1 MSIEI
6 DIYKKIHA
14 IISELKGISEN
25 GYNAYHKYK
34 YIKQEDIINAIKPL
48 LLKHQLVITSEV
60 KEEEIKVIEDKGI
73 YCSVTMMFTITD
85 LESHGQMEFTYKGHG
100 IDVGDK
106 AIYKAMTGAEKY
118 FYMKN
123 FLIGAGNDDPEYN
136 GCDDYDTSV
145 IGSGRN
151 KQSNSRNNNSR
162 ITSNYNNRN
171 NYSDSN
177 QNANNNN
184 NNTGNYNS
192 INTSQQSKTIGNTNK
207 DNNNSRGD
215 NGQVVTA
222 VPIEMILDDNYGK
235 TETIQKSKEENKNL
249 QENGE
254 ERTIDLRLQKLL
266 FVAANQEKQIVLNAI
281 QKLGY
286 TSTDKVKISEYK
298 RVLELIKA
306 QVKLLR

>member
-6 DIYKKIHA
+6 EIYKKIHS

-48 LLKHQLVITSEV
+48 LLQHQLVITSDV
-60 KEEEIKVIEDKGI
+60 KEEEIRVIEDKGI
-73 YCSVTMMFTITD
+73 YCSVTMLFTITD

-162 ITSNYNNRN
+162 VTSNYNNRN
-171 NYSDSN
+171 NYSSSN
-177 QNANNNN
+177 QISNNNN
-184 NNTGNYNS
+184 NSNS
-192 INTSQQSKTIGNTNK
+192 NNNNIRDNQQSKITGNVNK
-207 DNNNSRGD
+207 ENS
-215 NGQVVTA
+215 NSKETKSQEA
-222 VPIEMILDDNYGK
+222 IAIPIEMVIDDNYGK
-235 TETIQKSKEENKNL
+235 ETIQKPKEENKNT
-249 QENGE
+249 QENAE
-254 ERTIDLRLQKLL
+254 DRTIDLRLQKLL

-286 TSTDKVKISEYK
+286 TSTDKVKVSEYK